1 MGYYMVQEQELIK
14 LIEHEGLNLFEVRQN
29 PKINDDAIVMKEV
42 NDLIKF
48 CKINDIKNLFYNYIF
63 LDKEEFIISDE
74 AQEEIEKDIYKLIK
88 KEIKE
93 HNKRVET
100 IDFTRPIILNISTIF
115 ENNLVC
121 VLENDYWHEEINLLD
136 AEDTIEYLQEN
147 YDEIL
152 EQKEAEKEEK
162 LELLKNELKQYMLED
177 ENFLI
182 CTNKDLRKN
191 YAEMLMKN
199 KKMKKYLEPFKYS
212 HSDGIWVQS
221 LVMFVEVVWAE
232 YRNRRY

>member
-74 AQEEIEKDIYKLIK
+74 AQEKIEKDIYKLIK

>member
-1 MGYYMVQEQELIK
+1 MVQEQELIK

-29 PKINDDAIVMKEV
+29 PKINDDTIVMKEV

>member
-1 MGYYMVQEQELIK
+1 MVQEQELIK

>member
-1 MGYYMVQEQELIK
+1 MGDYMVQEQELIK
-14 LIEHEGLNLFEVRQN
+14 LIEDEGLNLFEVRQN
-29 PKINDDAIVMKEV
+29 PKINDDSIVMKEV

-48 CKINDIKNLFYNYIF
+48 CKINGIKNLFFNYVF

-74 AQEEIEKDIYKLIK
+74 AQEEIEKDVYKLIK

-100 IDFTRPIILNISTIF
+100 IDFTRPVILNISTFF
-115 ENNLVC
+115 EKNLVC

-147 YDEIL
+147 YEDIL
-152 EQKEAEKEEK
+152 EQKEIERQEK
-162 LELLKNELKQYMLED
+162 LELLKSELKEYILRD
-177 ENFLI
+177 ETFSI
-182 CTNKDLRKN
+182 CSNKSLRRN
-191 YAEMLMKN
+191 YAETLIKN
-199 KKMKKYLEPFKYS
+199 RNMKKYLEPFVNEYS
-212 HSDGIWVQS
+212 GQVGITS

-232 YRNRRY
+232 FRNRRY

>member
-1 MGYYMVQEQELIK
+1 MVQQEELVKI
-14 LIEHEGLNLFEVRQN
+14 IEEEGLSAFEVLQT
-29 PKINDDAIVMKEV
+29 PKISDSTIVLKELSDIV
-42 NDLIKF
+42 RF
-48 CKINDIKNLFYNYIF
+48 CKMNDIRNLFYNYIY
-63 LDKEEFIISDE
+63 LDKDDYIIHDE
-74 AQEEIEKDIYKLIK
+74 IQENIEKDIYKLIK

-100 IDFTRPIILNISTIF
+100 IDFTRPVMLKISTIF
-115 ENNLVC
+115 QNTLVC
-121 VLENDYWHEEINLLD
+121 ILESDYWHEEINLLT
-136 AEDTIEYLQEN
+136 AEDMVDYLQEN
-147 YDEIL
+147 YEDVL

-162 LELLKNELKQYMLED
+162 LEMLKNELKQYMLED

-182 CTNKDLRKN
+182 CTNKDLRRN

-212 HSDGIWVQS
+212 HGDGIWVQS

-232 YRNRRY
+232 YRNRKY